1 FYANLVKE
9 VLKYGMESILR
20 GFAFQRDQVIDTHFV
35 SEVRNYLP
43 LNPGH
48 YFDLAAIGI
57 QRGRDLCIPDY
68 ATVRRFLNM
77 TEALLWSDITSDMDV
92 QRILSELYDDINDV
106 DSYAAVFAEDKVDAN
121 SLVGP
126 MQRWSIRE
134 QFQRLRD
141 GDRFWYENPGI
152 LSEFEMDAL
161 ANMTL
166 GELVMRNTNISWYPA
181 DPFVAVDASTKFVQ
195 KESPQ
200 PATSVVNQVNALGM
214 LSLMW
219 TIRLAEGA
227 IDFRFESNS
236 TGWFGF
242 GFGKN
247 MIDADILFVN
257 DDGTGMYTVQDSW
270 STSTQP
276 IVSDVAQGGV
286 NNVLNGMDIT
296 ASQSFSKR
304 VVTFSRLLNT
314 GDPFDTVIVNGYSA
328 YILGLVAGY
337 YGVVDITTGTAYNAY
352 LPYAYIVSVLIT
364 PIVAVIYGQLILLKK
379 KRDNQKISM
388 ADMLS
393 LPLFTWDDIN
403 QRVASGSKWLVI
415 ESIIYDTEN
424 YLKSHP
430 GGQAAILRMIGLD
443 ASGAFLGLESDSEK
457 SFSVS
462 SEDAAGPQI
471 SQEKS
476 QTRSN
481 SRGAVEHRHTR
492 FAKFI
497 LAGLAVGRLREESED
512 AGMLSA
518 KSLPVSFSMSNS
530 KFDYIDIEKLKLAK
544 YGPSTEKF
552 TEFFLEKKVVLE
564 NGNSKTP
571 IYVFRFA
578 FKHSETEVLVKL
590 GNCFLLQ
597 YIDEE
602 TGKIVTRS
610 YWPLHCHNK
619 GGVEF
624 LIRIVDG
631 EMTRYLASSQAIRIR
646 GPIPHCEVANHYS
659 ETGVWRT
666 LGIIT
671 EGIALTAGIP
681 VIDYHLR
688 YCKRDAVSG
697 RPQCQIHLL
706 ACFSDESDL
715 FAQKE
720 LGLLESAALGAVVV
734 TFLLA
739 TSASHTYTGLVGVVS
754 KETILATMPK
764 AETAANRNS
773 ESRRSPSIIADGTFS
788 PSTRNALSLNH
799 AFREDGL
806 VRRKNSVESTESKRY
821 RQMEEIS
828 VRYSRVPQLEG
839 LSDSGDENDVGIAIC
854 GYEAYITMPTN
865 LIVIFPKRSLEFYDT
880 IRTILE
886 ELGYKKVFHISS

>member
-1 FYANLVKE
+1 MNYLLFFREHNRRAGELALLFPEWNDELLFQRARRWVIAIVQKITVYNYIPIVTGTLLPDYAGYNPDVNPQIDLFFANVAFRYGHSAINELFATAARLVSIHLEAKLNHKKKKAFYANLVKE

-106 DSYAAVFAEDKVDAN
+106 DSYAGSFEKHFSVFAEDKVDAN

-443 ASGAFLGLESDSEK
+443 ASGFE
-457 SFSVS
+457 
-462 SEDAAGPQI
+462 
-471 SQEKS
+471 
-476 QTRSN
+476 
-481 SRGAVEHRHTR
+481 
-492 FAKFI
+492 
-497 LAGLAVGRLREESED
+497 
-512 AGMLSA
+512 
-518 KSLPVSFSMSNS
+518 
-530 KFDYIDIEKLKLAK
+530 
-544 YGPSTEKF
+544 
-552 TEFFLEKKVVLE
+552 
-564 NGNSKTP
+564 
-571 IYVFRFA
+571 
-578 FKHSETEVLVKL
+578 
-590 GNCFLLQ
+590 
-597 YIDEE
+597 
-602 TGKIVTRS
+602 
-610 YWPLHCHNK
+610 
-619 GGVEF
+619 
-624 LIRIVDG
+624 
-631 EMTRYLASSQAIRIR
+631 
-646 GPIPHCEVANHYS
+646 
-659 ETGVWRT
+659 
-666 LGIIT
+666 
-671 EGIALTAGIP
+671 
-681 VIDYHLR
+681 
-688 YCKRDAVSG
+688 
-697 RPQCQIHLL
+697 
-706 ACFSDESDL
+706 
-715 FAQKE
+715 
-720 LGLLESAALGAVVV
+720 
-734 TFLLA
+734 
-739 TSASHTYTGLVGVVS
+739 
-754 KETILATMPK
+754 
-764 AETAANRNS
+764 
-773 ESRRSPSIIADGTFS
+773 
-788 PSTRNALSLNH
+788 
-799 AFREDGL
+799 
-806 VRRKNSVESTESKRY
+806 
-821 RQMEEIS
+821 
-828 VRYSRVPQLEG
+828 
-839 LSDSGDENDVGIAIC
+839 
-854 GYEAYITMPTN
+854 
-865 LIVIFPKRSLEFYDT
+865 
-880 IRTILE
+880 
-886 ELGYKKVFHISS
+886 